1 MTVGANPAPNG
12 GLRMK
17 RLLNLCVA
25 AAALALAACQSLPQG
40 PAASPVVKRMD
51 VNGVSLAYTE
61 QGSGSPVVMVHGCC
75 ADSRAWDRHR
85 EAIAQNHRFIAL
97 DQRYWGTAPWPD
109 KGEKYSVETQI
120 EDLAAFVRGLASGPV
135 HLVGW
140 SLSGAAVLGVTVRHP
155 ELVKSV
161 YVYEGSLG
169 TFVTDPAD
177 QKAMAD
183 DRSAIFGP
191 VVPLVKAGDGAA
203 ATRLAMDNVNAQP
216 GVFDSFPSAWRAMQL
231 DNARTLPMMFAAPPP
246 PKITCEQLAQITV
259 PVAVVRGELTRPSY
273 RIMSDTA
280 SRCIPGSKLIVV
292 PGARHLWPGQEPAA
306 FSAAVLG
313 FLGSQ

>member
-1 MTVGANPAPNG
+1 
-12 GLRMK
+12 MK
-17 RLLNLCVA
+17 PLLNLCVA
-25 AAALALAACQSLPQG
+25 AAALAIAACQGMPPGTTVS
-40 PAASPVVKRMD
+40 PAVKVME

-61 QGSGSPVVMVHGCC
+61 QGRGSPVVMVHGCC
-75 ADSRAWDRHR
+75 SDSRAWEPHR

-109 KGEKYSVETQI
+109 KGEKYSPETQI
-120 EDLAAFVRGLASGPV
+120 EDLGAFLRGLRTGPV

-140 SLSGAAVLGVTVRHP
+140 SMSGASVLGVAVRYP
-155 ELVKSV
+155 ELVRSV
-161 YVYEGSLG
+161 YLYEGSLG

-177 QKAMAD
+177 QKAIAD
-183 DRSAIFGP
+183 DRGAAFGP

-216 GVFDSFPSAWRAMQL
+216 GAFDSFPPAWRTMQL
-231 DNARTLPMMFAAPPP
+231 DNARTLPVMFAAPPP
-246 PKITCEQLAQITV
+246 PKITCEQLAQIKV
-259 PVAVVRGELTRPSY
+259 PVALVRGELTRPWF
-273 RIMSDTA
+273 RIISDTT

-306 FSAAVLG
+306 FSAAVRS
-313 FLGSQ
+313 FLARQ

>member
-1 MTVGANPAPNG
+1 
-12 GLRMK
+12 MK

-25 AAALALAACQSLPQG
+25 AAALVLAACQSMPQG
-40 PAASPVVKRMD
+40 PAVSPVAKRMD

-75 ADSRAWDRHR
+75 ADRRAWEPHR

-109 KGEKYSVETQI
+109 QGEKYSRETQI
-120 EDLAAFVRGLASGPV
+120 EDLAAFVRGLGSGPV

-140 SLSGAAVLGVTVRHP
+140 SMSGVSVLGVAVRYP

-161 YVYEGSLG
+161 YVYEGVLN

-177 QKAMAD
+177 LKAIDDDAD
-183 DRSAIFGP
+183 AAFNP

-203 ATRLAMDNVNAQP
+203 ATRLAMDNVNAEP
-216 GVFDSFPSAWRAMQL
+216 GAFDSLPPAWRAMQL
-231 DNARTLPMMFAAPPP
+231 DNARTLALMFAPSPS
-246 PKITCEQLAQITV
+246 PKFTCEQLAQIKV
-259 PVAVVRGELTRPSY
+259 PVAVVRGELTRPFF
-273 RIMSDTA
+273 RVISDAT

-292 PGARHLWPGQEPAA
+292 PGARHLWPAQEPAA
-306 FSAAVLG
+306 FSAAVRG
-313 FLGSQ
+313 FLAQQ